1 MMKRKKYIKPTT
13 EQIHV
18 IMEHLLGAPSDS
30 LKQTNNEIRDSES
43 QTATTDIQTGSD
55 TEGEEGGFNGAKGHS
70 WNLWEM

>member
-1 MMKRKKYIKPTT
+1 
-13 EQIHV
+13 
-18 IMEHLLGAPSDS
+18 MEHLLGAPSDS
-30 LKQTNNEIRDSES
+30 LKQTHNEIRDSES